1 MAAAVAPAAG
11 AADGDVAESMS
22 AWHYW
27 LIIAVWATWEIYW
40 SVSAWGVKRAASKE
54 PLATRIPVVIGLLLG
69 FSMLLVPGWYGP
81 FFGQR
86 FLLAN
91 DLIYF
96 AGLALLLSGVYWGF
110 WARHTLGSNWSGR
123 VTIKEDHE
131 LITRGPYRFVR
142 HPIYTGVLFSY
153 AGTTLAL
160 GQVGNLFAIA
170 IMVVVFS
177 HKIRLEEKVLDQHF
191 GSKYADYRKTAKTLI
206 PLIW

>member
-1 MAAAVAPAAG
+1 MGG
-11 AADGDVAESMS
+11 A
-22 AWHYW
+22 WRYW
-27 LIIAVWATWEIYW
+27 LILAVWGTLEIYW
-40 SVSAWGVKRAASKE
+40 GVSARGVKRAASKE

-69 FSMLLVPGWYGP
+69 FTLLLAPGWYGA

-86 FLLAN
+86 FLPDEDPL
-91 DLIYF
+91 YF
-96 AGLALLLSGVYWGF
+96 IGLTVLVFGVYWAF

-131 LITRGPYRFVR
+131 LITGGPYRFVR

-160 GQVGNLFAIA
+160 GRVGNLFAIA
-170 IMVVVFS
+170 IMVGVLS

-191 GSKYADYRKTAKTLI
+191 GSKYTDYRKTTKTLI
-206 PLIW
+206 PLFW